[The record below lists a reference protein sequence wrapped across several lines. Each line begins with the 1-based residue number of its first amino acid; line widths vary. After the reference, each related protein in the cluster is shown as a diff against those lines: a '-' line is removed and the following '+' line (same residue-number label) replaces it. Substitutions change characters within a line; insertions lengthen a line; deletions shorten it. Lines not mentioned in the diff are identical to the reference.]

1 MDNNLVP
8 KIIYN
13 DKNIIVAEKPFG
25 FPSQSD
31 KTNDNNMLSE
41 LSKHTNSEIFL
52 VHRLDRP
59 VGGIMV
65 FAKNKKACSALSTQ
79 VQNKTFK
86 KTYIAVT
93 CGVPKEH
100 SKTLIDYM
108 QKNQR
113 LNISKIVQKN
123 MPNAKVAE
131 LSYEVCE
138 TIESPEYGSLALLKI
153 NLKTG
158 RHHQIRLQLSNAGF
172 PIWGDTK
179 YNDIFKRKGGFVNI
193 ALFSSSITFENPTT
207 NKSETYSLPYPS
219 SVPFSFFKTKTAEL
233 R

>member
-1 MDNNLVP
+1 MDNNFVP

-13 DKNIIVAEKPFG
+13 DKNIIVAEKPPA
-25 FPSQSD
+25 FPSQAD

-41 LSKHTNSEIFL
+41 LSKYSNSEVFL

-65 FAKNKKACSALSTQ
+65 FAKNKKACSALSMQ

-86 KTYIAVT
+86 KTYIAIT
-93 CGVPKEH
+93 CGVPKER
-100 SKTLIDYM
+100 SKTLIDYI

-113 LNISKIVQKN
+113 LNVSKIVQKN
-123 MPNAKVAE
+123 MPNAKIAE
-131 LSYEVCE
+131 LSYEVQKSIE
-138 TIESPEYGSLALLKI
+138 TPEYGNLALLKI

-179 YNDIFKRKGGFVNI
+179 YNNAFKRKGGFVNI
-193 ALFSSSITFENPTT
+193 ALFASSITFQNPTT
-207 NKSETYSLPYPS
+207 NNIETYSLNNPS
-219 SVPFSFFKTKTAEL
+219 ALPFSLFKPEES
-233 R
+233 

>member
-1 MDNNLVP
+1 MSNNCIP
-8 KIIYN
+8 KIIYD
-13 DKNIIVAEKPFG
+13 DKNIIVAEKPAG
-25 FPSQSD
+25 FPSQAD
-31 KTNDNNMLSE
+31 KTNDENMLSE
-41 LSKHTNSEIFL
+41 LSKQLTTEVFL

-65 FAKNKKACSALSTQ
+65 FAKNKKACSSLSMQ
-79 VQNKTFK
+79 VQDKTFK
-86 KTYIAVT
+86 KTYHAIT
-93 CGVPKEH
+93 CGIPKEN

-123 MPNAKVAE
+123 MPNAKMAE
-131 LSYEVCE
+131 LSYEVQK
-138 TIESPEYGSLALLKI
+138 TIETSEYGSLALLKI

-179 YNDIFKRKGGFVNI
+179 YNDIFKKRGGFVNI
-193 ALFSSSITFENPTT
+193 ALFASSITFKNPTT
-207 NKSETYSLPYPS
+207 NTLETYSLPLPNA
-219 SVPFSFFKTKTAEL
+219 VPFSLLT
-233 R
+233 